1 MEKIEQSVRAVMVE
15 HLSVAAAQLQPEAKL
30 VDQLYLDS
38 LDLLDLVL
46 ALNDAFDIEIGV
58 DDAVAIKTV
67 ADVCRLVE
75 RLLPQG
81 GAADP
86 VAKEV

>member
-1 MEKIEQSVRAVMVE
+1 MTTEIEQRVKAVMVA
-15 HLSVAAAQLQPEAKL
+15 HLSVEEADLLPQASL

-38 LDLLDLVL
+38 LDLMDLVL

-58 DDAVAIKTV
+58 DDAVTIKTV
-67 ADVCRLVE
+67 ADVCQLVE

-81 GAADP
+81 GAAEP
-86 VAKEV
+86 